1 MTYLTKDHRLNFHLA
16 LVCQIM
22 QKWVYFNAV
31 YFQNLWGFHKKKQ
44 KMLYLAD
51 MTSTVASNST
61 KILEW
66 EKFAFS

>member
-1 MTYLTKDHRLNFHLA
+1 M
-16 LVCQIM
+16 
-22 QKWVYFNAV
+22 
-31 YFQNLWGFHKKKQ
+31 KKKQ